1 MSYRTLFKEGNGI
14 VYHYTGLDT
23 LFKILDN
30 VNNDN
35 LVFHA
40 SEIFCMND
48 PTEFYHGVEQIW
60 NVFPIIEKKAIKLIK
75 TNNQFSY
82 INKQYLDNKYMLS
95 KIWSE
100 VYKNKQD
107 WFTPYIE
114 SIRQSHHAPFVI
126 SFSCLDDFLPMWE
139 NYGNNGLGVAIGI
152 DIQEYYRKVQ
162 RDDGTIIYDFT
173 NINASDIRSLLVSYE
188 DLSTKHPLAIF
199 IHLCIVNYYK
209 ELSQKGYDAESIFD
223 LQFKTF
229 DKIMMTAS
237 CLIKNKAYEYEQE
250 SRLMA
255 FCNYKND
262 IIFKTTPRK
271 TIIPYININIPI
283 SKLNSIVVGPC
294 CDFPRVRYAIKTR
307 LEQLDRNFNYENIIQ
322 SRVPYRVL

>member
-60 NVFPIIEKKAIKLIK
+60 SVFPIIEEEVIKSIK
-75 TNNQFSY
+75 TSEQFSD
-82 INKQYLDNKYMLS
+82 INKLYLDNKYMLS
-95 KIWSE
+95 KIWNE
-100 VYKNKQD
+100 LYKNNQD
-107 WFTPYIE
+107 WFALYVE
-114 SIRQSHHAPFVI
+114 NIRHSHHAPFVI

-173 NINASDIRSLLVSYE
+173 NIHSSDTYSLLVSYE
-188 DLSTKHPLAIF
+188 DLSTNHPLASF
-199 IHLCIVNYYK
+199 IRAVIINYYK
-209 ELSQKGYDAESIFD
+209 DLSHKEYNDESILD
-223 LQFKTF
+223 LQFKKF
-229 DKIMMTAS
+229 NEIMMTAS
-237 CLIKNKAYEYEQE
+237 CLIKNKAYKYEQE
-250 SRLMA
+250 SRLLA
-255 FCNYKND
+255 YCNNKND
-262 IIFKTTPRK
+262 IKFKTTQMK
-271 TIIPYININIPI
+271 TIIPYINISIPI
-283 SKLNSIVVGPC
+283 SKLNSIIVGPC
-294 CDFPRVRYAIKTR
+294 CDYSNVKYVIKTR
-307 LEQLDRNFNYENIIQ
+307 LEQLGINFNDDNIIQ
-322 SRVPYRVL
+322 SSVPYRVL